1 MEKGALII
9 EEMVEHVLQAPTRFV
24 GTDAEIRCV
33 GEMHV
38 HLLLSLDGF
47 FSGLRTKRFHL
58 TPNILER
65 TKQHRDRFLAHE
77 RHLSMSMTSKSHF
90 SGCHAVEQQEMLEG
104 IGDMGEDAGERNH
117 QDEAKADRRLGCV
130 RHFGTRETTKSKEEV
145 QMKNETVQAKIADI
159 NQKRKRGPW

>member
-1 MEKGALII
+1 MKSSS
-9 EEMVEHVLQAPTRFV
+9 RFA
-24 GTDAEIRCV
+24 GTDAEIRHV

-47 FSGLRTKRFHL
+47 FSCLRTKRFHL

-65 TKQHRDRFLAHE
+65 TKQHRDRFVAHE
-77 RHLSMSMTSKSHF
+77 RHLAMSITSKSHF

-104 IGDMGEDAGERNH
+104 IGDVGEKAGERNH

-145 QMKNETVQAKIADI
+145 QIKSEKVQ
-159 NQKRKRGPW
+159 G